1 MYHHGSSHPHCV
13 DGPKN
18 LLKMIEFSRKLKPK
32 EQKIALKSIQRNGF
46 YAHPEAILRSMLADD
61 NQALRQQ
68 AVDKILAIGA
78 DFAKTAEED
87 GEEETEEE
95 EEEEEDEDEWEDED
109 DLDTEE
115 LILDVAERAAIEN
128 STVRQFDVPK
138 INFKA
143 TTYPNLI
150 NWKKTSFTK
159 PPMTLALSDDELRGL
174 VEKPLFVPFYPCLTQ
189 AVERAIKLVTE
200 AVGSIVGT
208 ESRDGYIQQKIKSR
222 KEVCLKGSKKNFF
235 PKLEKQ

>member
-1 MYHHGSSHPHCV
+1 
-13 DGPKN
+13 
-18 LLKMIEFSRKLKPK
+18 MIEFSRKLKPK
-32 EQKIALKSIQRNGF
+32 EQKIAQKSIQRNGF

-68 AVDKILAIGA
+68 AVDKILAIRA

-87 GEEETEEE
+87 GEEETE

-115 LILDVAERAAIEN
+115 LILDVAEQAAIEN

-150 NWKKTSFTK
+150 NWKKTAFTE

-174 VEKPLFVPFYPCLTQ
+174 VEKPLLVPFYPCHTQ

-200 AVGSIVGT
+200 AAGSVVGA
-208 ESRDGYIQQKIKSR
+208 ESRDGYIRQKIKSR
-222 KEVCLKGSKKNFF
+222 RVPKGSKQNFF

>member
-1 MYHHGSSHPHCV
+1 M
-13 DGPKN
+13 
-18 LLKMIEFSRKLKPK
+18 
-32 EQKIALKSIQRNGF
+32 
-46 YAHPEAILRSMLADD
+46 RSMLADD

-68 AVDKILAIGA
+68 AVDKILAIRA

-150 NWKKTSFTK
+150 NWKKTAFTE

-174 VEKPLFVPFYPCLTQ
+174 VEKPLLVPFYPCHTQ

-200 AVGSIVGT
+200 AAGSVVGAK
-208 ESRDGYIQQKIKSR
+208 SRDGYIRQKIKSR
-222 KEVCLKGSKKNFF
+222 KEVCLKGSKQNFF